1 MITFN
6 LNLFTMSNNASPLFS
21 IIVPVYNVE
30 TFVYKALSSVLEQN
44 FDQYELIVINDG
56 STDKSSEIIY
66 SLAQKHPQIT
76 FIHTS
81 NNGVSSARNMGL
93 KVAKGHYIMFLD
105 GDDFW
110 EGKNILSDIAKI
122 IKEQNEPD
130 IIFHSFKIT
139 YLDNP
144 SKPSDII
151 DIDKP
156 ELSGN
161 YYNDFHLLISRWIY
175 KSNVWTKVVKRE
187 IIIQNNIFFP
197 IGKRYEDSE
206 WSFKLAKYIHQYAIY
221 NSTFYSYHSGRVGS
235 TTTSIPAKNVK
246 DFLSIILFELEQLM
260 EIKQSHPDLFEG
272 LLAYIQRELY
282 LATKFFISLPEEDK
296 QNLVG
301 DLIKCCNLRDS
312 YM

>member
-1 MITFN
+1 
-6 LNLFTMSNNASPLFS
+6 MSHNTSPLFS

-30 TFVYKALSSVLEQN
+30 TFVHKALSSVLEQN

-56 STDKSSEIIY
+56 STDQSGNICY
-66 SLAQKHPQIT
+66 SLAQKYPQIT
-76 FIHTS
+76 FIQTP

-110 EGKNILSDIAKI
+110 EGKNILSDIERI

-130 IIFHSFKIT
+130 IIFHSFRII

-144 SKPSDII
+144 SKSSDAI
-151 DIDKP
+151 DIDKS

-161 YYNDFHLLISRWIY
+161 YYDDFHLLVSRWIY

-197 IGKRYEDSE
+197 MGKRYEDSE
-206 WSFKLAKYIHQYAIY
+206 WSFNLVKHIHKYAIY
-221 NSTFYSYHSGRVGS
+221 DSVFYSYHVGRVGS
-235 TTTSIPAKNVK
+235 TTVSIPENNVK
-246 DFLSIILFELEQLM
+246 DFLSIILFELEQLTK
-260 EIKQSHPDLFEG
+260 IKQSRPDLFEG

-282 LATKFFISLPEEDK
+282 FATRFFISLPDENK
-296 QNLVG
+296 QNLIG